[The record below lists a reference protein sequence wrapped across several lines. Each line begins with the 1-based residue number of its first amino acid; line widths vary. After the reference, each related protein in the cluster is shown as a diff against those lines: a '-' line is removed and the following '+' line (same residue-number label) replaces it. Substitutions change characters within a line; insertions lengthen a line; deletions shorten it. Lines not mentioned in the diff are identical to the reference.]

1 MALDLGTIITAVEAV
16 QKAIELCNKVADL
29 PEKMKALGRRME
41 RQNILLL
48 QVEKFVKKYATGVD
62 PILEA
67 GQRTDLMR
75 IIGNIKE
82 NADKVYELF
91 ERVDRGILS
100 AEHNLEFRSKT
111 AARIWYALI
120 ERPNESIEA
129 IMEDISHDRKELSD
143 YVNIISAEINARGL
157 LILKA
162 NAIQEAEQREKVK
175 EKALE
180 AKAKTKAKEKEK
192 SPGPSQSKP
201 TGTAATATNTP
212 GKPQGLQVITV
223 SPPTVTPRPRPSP
236 SPSPLPL
243 RQDYKILFVD
253 PRNQARSVV
262 AQSLLLLI
270 GALTTTLQSQ
280 PQSKASRVTP
290 WRISQVHSAGF
301 FVAHRSTLT
310 PSVTSSLPYS
320 HKSYKM
326 GPFPGNEPPNPVALS
341 AVFDNKSYP
350 YAFKSEIY
358 KRISNRKSVGLTE
371 RAFKDYDYIIVFTNR
386 EHDNM
391 VRLKDALIKS
401 GKLSAREKGG
411 KGRVLHLGTYIPQR
425 NGAPREILAVT
436 ARKDGDGKSLGEDR
450 GDWNKKVG
458 EIKTA
463 LKGFLREEMDWV
475 MPDQILEGN
484 AVAKVEMGG
493 NSGSGNSGK
502 SSLVVPK

>member
-1 MALDLGTIITAVEAV
+1 MALDLGTIVTAVEMV
-16 QKAIELCNKVADL
+16 QKAIELCNKIVDL

-82 NADKVYELF
+82 NAVKVYELL
-91 ERVDRGILS
+91 ERVDKGILS

-129 IMEDISHDRKELSD
+129 IMEDINHDRKELSD
-143 YVNIISAEINARGL
+143 YVNIISAEISAKGL
-157 LILKA
+157 LMLKA
-162 NAIQEAEQREKVK
+162 NAVMEAEQREK
-175 EKALE
+175 E
-180 AKAKTKAKEKEK
+180 KEKEK
-192 SPGPSQSKP
+192 EAAELKKKTKDKGKDKSPSPSPSKP
-201 TGTAATATNTP
+201 ATTTNTSS
-212 GKPQGLQVITV
+212 KPQNLQVITV
-223 SPPTVTPRPRPSP
+223 TPPKTKIRASP

-262 AQSLLLLI
+262 AQSLLLLL

-280 PQSKASRVTP
+280 AKSFPKSASAA

-301 FVAHRSTLT
+301 FVSHKSTLT

-350 YAFKSEIY
+350 YAFKSDIQ
-358 KRISNRKSVGLTE
+358 KRMVNRRSVGLTE
-371 RAFKDYDYIIVFTNR
+371 NAFKDYDYIIVFTNR

-391 VRLKDALIKS
+391 VRLKDALIKM
-401 GKLSAREKGG
+401 GKLSVRERGG

-436 ARKDGDGKSLGEDR
+436 PRKDKNGKSLGEDR
-450 GDWNKKVG
+450 ADWNKKAG

-463 LKGFLREEMDWV
+463 LKGFLKEEMDWV
-475 MPDQILEGN
+475 MPDQEVGK
-484 AVAKVEMGG
+484 ATAGG
-493 NSGSGNSGK
+493 K
-502 SSLVVPK
+502 DALAVPK